1 MGSFTKSKAI
11 IQTPG
16 KITLDSGGNIELLNQ
31 VVVKSSTPNATG
43 ARADGGDTGAISDNP
58 TIYVESRNYEIL
70 TTILVDIHGWH
81 SNNSANKVIGDAA
94 SGTNAYLTSLTK
106 AVNGYIYLA
115 ECMCMEVPAGG
126 ERNLNVILSTAALN
140 AQASEGTH
148 TEAVTP
154 GGDWVLGQQVE
165 WDDESVDV
173 PSGSDTIGETTY
185 YVYLATAAG
194 GEGTGTYNAGK
205 FLIRFYGYKTF

>member
-1 MGSFTKSKAI
+1 
-11 IQTPG
+11 
-16 KITLDSGGNIELLNQ
+16 
-31 VVVKSSTPNATG
+31 
-43 ARADGGDTGAISDNP
+43 
-58 TIYVESRNYEIL
+58 
-70 TTILVDIHGWH
+70 
-81 SNNSANKVIGDAA
+81 
-94 SGTNAYLTSLTK
+94 
-106 AVNGYIYLA
+106 
-115 ECMCMEVPAGG
+115 MCMEAPAGG
-126 ERNLNVILSTAALN
+126 ERNLNVILSDAALN